1 MKKTILL
8 SALLISSFSC
18 IKEKGQDCGTIMIT
32 ADWGNLPKCN
42 DMRFIFY
49 PDNGERPINYT
60 IKSGIYT
67 FNLPQGKYK
76 VLFFNNDTKN
86 ILFQNIDRYEF
97 ATASVM
103 PVSKAGITVNQPD
116 MLYGTAIDEIIIEE
130 GKSAENKVKIYPYTK
145 NIVVN
150 INIPEEERPQVNTI
164 TAQLKGISSS
174 VLLSARRSVLE
185 NIPAETLM
193 NTQVQ
198 LDGNLTMT
206 CTTFGPANDKSSST
220 SEVTSVIEI
229 NTTYKN
235 NTRKTITA
243 DVTTVLENIR
253 EEENLNQAV
262 IGLKDMGIY
271 VAVSGWKPGTA
282 SGSINK

>member
-1 MKKTILL
+1 
-8 SALLISSFSC
+8 
-18 IKEKGQDCGTIMIT
+18 
-32 ADWGNLPKCN
+32 
-42 DMRFIFY
+42 
-49 PDNGERPINYT
+49 
-60 IKSGIYT
+60 
-67 FNLPQGKYK
+67 
-76 VLFFNNDTKN
+76 
-86 ILFQNIDRYEF
+86 
-97 ATASVM
+97 
-103 PVSKAGITVNQPD
+103 

-130 GKSAENKVKIYPYTK
+130 GKSVENKVKIYPYTK
-145 NIVVN
+145 NIVAN
-150 INIPEEERPQVNTI
+150 INIPEKERPQVNTI

>member
-145 NIVVN
+145 TSL
-150 INIPEEERPQVNTI
+150 R
-164 TAQLKGISSS
+164 IS
-174 VLLSARRSVLE
+174 
-185 NIPAETLM
+185 IYP
-193 NTQVQ
+193 
-198 LDGNLTMT
+198 
-206 CTTFGPANDKSSST
+206 K
-220 SEVTSVIEI
+220 
-229 NTTYKN
+229 KN
-235 NTRKTITA
+235 
-243 DVTTVLENIR
+243 
-253 EEENLNQAV
+253 
-262 IGLKDMGIY
+262 GLR
-271 VAVSGWKPGTA
+271 
-282 SGSINK
+282 